1 MSHSKN
7 CRPVE
12 VRGQVRGVQMNP
24 PGSKGGGG
32 TFQLLLEDGTTIVS
46 PYPEEWHL
54 EVGAAF
60 QANDLRRAIVSGIGE
75 YSPDGELQR
84 IREIESFGVAW
95 VDDWESAVRR
105 HMKLRG
111 SNA

>member
-1 MSHSKN
+1 MTQPEN

-24 PGSKGGGG
+24 PGEGGGG
-32 TFQLLLEDGTTIVS
+32 TFQLLLENGATIVS

-84 IREIESFGVAW
+84 IREIESFGIAW
-95 VDDWESAVRR
+95 VDDWQSAFRR
-105 HMKLRG
+105 HVKLRG
-111 SNA
+111 NNA

>member
-1 MSHSKN
+1 MTQHSGN
-7 CRPVE
+7 CRHVE

-24 PGSKGGGG
+24 PGEGGG
-32 TFQLLLEDGTTIVS
+32 TFQLLLEDGATIVS

-75 YSPDGELQR
+75 YSSDGELQS

-111 SNA
+111 NNA